1 MRILLVDDEDL
12 QLLRLNNEVKKVL
25 SDAEILSY
33 NSSLMDEVVLD
44 ITHYNGIKDE
54 TYMRSN
60 AFIFY
65 DSNKKYYFNSYQI
78 VTTTSKEKDLGKIVN
93 IDISLEP
100 VEYDSA
106 DDFVVREYRKYA
118 RLDKNTKIT
127 EIDEWALNKVSAEN
141 NYDVHELRELLLNG
155 HK

>member
-1 MRILLVDDEDL
+1 MPNTR
-12 QLLRLNNEVKKVL
+12 QLAVYTP
-25 SDAEILSY
+25 I
-33 NSSLMDEVVLD
+33 
-44 ITHYNGIKDE
+44 H
-54 TYMRSN
+54 

-141 NYDVHELRELLLNG
+141 NYDVHE
-155 HK
+155 